1 MDTLAQFIQR
11 KREALGLT
19 PLGLSHK
26 CNVPTVVI
34 EEIEAGRELF
44 LSVTIRQNLAK
55 GLKCSPEEIK
65 ILEKDFVT
73 EEVPMEV
80 MDVLKQR
87 ILTAKQNSSVLN
99 ANLHLLFVL
108 KKCTTLKTI
117 LNLFPEATALSVYS
131 KLNSPKLNNNHDYTC
146 YN

>member
-19 PLGLSHK
+19 PLGLSNK
-26 CNVPTVVI
+26 CNVPTVII

-87 ILTAKQNSSVLN
+87 ILNGETE
-99 ANLHLLFVL
+99 LL
-108 KKCTTLKTI
+108 
-117 LNLFPEATALSVYS
+117 
-131 KLNSPKLNNNHDYTC
+131 
-146 YN
+146 

>member
-19 PLGLSHK
+19 PLGLSNK
-26 CNVPTVVI
+26 CNVPTVII

-87 ILTAKQNSSVLN
+87 ILNGEKELLCPKCESPLVVRIEKMYDIED
-99 ANLHLLFVL
+99 NLELVPRGYCS
-108 KKCTTLKTI
+108 KCVFQIK
-117 LNLFPEATALSVYS
+117 
-131 KLNSPKLNNNHDYTC
+131 
-146 YN
+146 